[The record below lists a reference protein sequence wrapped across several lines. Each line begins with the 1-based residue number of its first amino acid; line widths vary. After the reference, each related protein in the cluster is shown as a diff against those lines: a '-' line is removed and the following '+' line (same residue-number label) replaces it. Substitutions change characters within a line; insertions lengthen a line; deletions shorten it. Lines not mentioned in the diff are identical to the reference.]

1 MPKGFRKQL
10 KLVPQIVGT
19 QRREELLDNIA
30 DRNGFLPQGVHIK
43 DMDTSFVDYVSK
55 DLRIEIDGEEVPV
68 VFLTIQR
75 YADFKKTW
83 KFTDE
88 YKNIKMPFVT
98 IVRNP
103 DIQKGT
109 NQAALANIPGQRNYS
124 YYKVPSNDGSR
135 LGVDIYKIPQPTAV
149 DITYEVRF
157 FSNKM
162 SDVNVM
168 HKKVHKAFNA
178 TQAYIYP
185 KQHPMPITLP
195 TITDESNIEDFEA
208 RRFYVEAYE
217 MLLAGYI
224 LDEKDFEV
232 NPTINRMMVL
242 NEIAIDPETA
252 EPLPN
257 QNKRTPVIRTQG
269 SVIIRDSADDLI
281 TTTDCNSTYV
291 VGNSDII
298 NSGATFSVSVP
309 ATSGYTLPNITH
321 YDCDGSTVILP
332 AQTSFSATPFCLS
345 GTVIN
350 SGVTYSGTV
359 AAGGTLQLPNIN
371 VSVNSLP
378 LYVTPSVVDV
388 NIDTVN
394 GFDPVGAA
402 SGVSWFVS
410 ASTITNSGN
419 TYTQNVPAESGF
431 TLPNIINYDS
441 DSSPVVTPAMVG
453 FTATTCDPVTI
464 ANSGSTYSATT
475 PAGSTFVLPNVTN
488 YDGDSSPVVTPA
500 MVGFTATTCSTGG
513 TVTNSTSAYTANAPV
528 DSTLVLPDTSIFS
541 SASGFTDTT
550 PSVSTGYTID
560 DITWIDSN
568 GVTGTTEY
576 GNLITCTP
584 VTPTLSVDVQMY
596 SDSGTTSAITATTFG
611 ETVYAKILTTG
622 ATGIEYYNF
631 DIPQGDG
638 THKTFSQTGDTYT
651 WTVGAYG
658 DWCLSGSVK
667 DVGVATAY
675 SVSPADVHL
684 GVAAYERPSDWLT
697 LPTITGGTST
707 EEINGLFAVWDR
719 SHNYV
724 TVQCT
729 GDFTVNWG
737 DGGGDINYG
746 TGVIAERDIVYSAT
760 SSATTTSDG
769 YRQVLIKVTPQ
780 DGSNLTDFDLANAHT
795 NGDSITS
802 IGWLDIQM
810 QAENLTTMRIRNTNF
825 VPMQLEQFDFLGT
838 SNITTYLDMFEDCSG
853 LRSVPNLAT
862 NSATNMTD
870 CFRDCYSLTNI
881 GTMDLSNVTNFST
894 TYYNCQSLTY
904 LKIDTPAATN
914 FTNIFGYNYSLE
926 TVDFVDSSNVTLFS
940 NAFIS
945 CHNLS
950 YLRDFDTSSATSYYR
965 FFLNCYSIS
974 RLPTLSGAL
983 VTTTRE
989 MCKSCYGLEE
999 YQPVDYPLLTTW
1011 TSMFS
1016 SCMSLQNA
1024 PAFDT
1029 GSVTNFDAFPS
1040 CYSLESIGLF
1050 DTSNFTSFAS
1060 AFINCYSLLE
1070 VPLFDTSN
1078 VLSFDSTFSGCHSL
1092 VRVPLLDTSSATTLR
1107 RMFINCYSI
1116 IVIPAL
1122 VTTINAN
1129 LNDTFRNCSALQ
1141 EINITDWSALTNV
1154 SSIFASAVRLSR
1166 VRNCDVPITITFLN
1180 CQLEEAELEEI
1191 YTDLPVVAGKTIT
1204 VTGNPGAAT
1213 ADGTIASAKGWTVI
1227 T

>member
-1 MPKGFRKQL
+1 MLDTYNRFIDNINDNFATPHYGIQKFEEGFYDNMQSFETADEQFPFMWIVPTSVDHLENSVSQYNMRVYFIDILEKDDSNERDVLSDQL
-10 KLVPQIVGT
+10 STSRDFTNWLRQNEDNGFNLLSNPNSTPVKSV
-19 QRREELLDNIA
+19 LLDYTAGWYTDYSIEVETE
-30 DRNGFLPQGVHIK
+30 GSECSIPFTG
-43 DMDTSFVDYVSK
+43 TS
-55 DLRIEIDGEEVPV
+55 
-68 VFLTIQR
+68 
-75 YADFKKTW
+75 
-83 KFTDE
+83 
-88 YKNIKMPFVT
+88 
-98 IVRNP
+98 
-103 DIQKGT
+103 
-109 NQAALANIPGQRNYS
+109 
-124 YYKVPSNDGSR
+124 
-135 LGVDIYKIPQPTAV
+135 
-149 DITYEVRF
+149 
-157 FSNKM
+157 
-162 SDVNVM
+162 
-168 HKKVHKAFNA
+168 
-178 TQAYIYP
+178 
-185 KQHPMPITLP
+185 
-195 TITDESNIEDFEA
+195 
-208 RRFYVEAYE
+208 
-217 MLLAGYI
+217 
-224 LDEKDFEV
+224 
-232 NPTINRMMVL
+232 
-242 NEIAIDPETA
+242 
-252 EPLPN
+252 
-257 QNKRTPVIRTQG
+257 
-269 SVIIRDSADDLI
+269 
-281 TTTDCNSTYV
+281 
-291 VGNSDII
+291 
-298 NSGATFSVSVP
+298 
-309 ATSGYTLPNITH
+309 
-321 YDCDGSTVILP
+321 GSTVICP
-332 AQTSFSATPFCLS
+332 D
-345 GTVIN
+345 GTVVN
-350 SGVTYSGTV
+350 SGVTYSVTV
-359 AAGGTLQLPNIN
+359 
-371 VSVNSLP
+371 
-378 LYVTPSVVDV
+378 
-388 NIDTVN
+388 
-394 GFDPVGAA
+394 
-402 SGVSWFVS
+402 
-410 ASTITNSGN
+410 
-419 TYTQNVPAESGF
+419 ESGGQ
-431 TLPNIINYDS
+431 L
-441 DSSPVVTPAMVG
+441 
-453 FTATTCDPVTI
+453 
-464 ANSGSTYSATT
+464 
-475 PAGSTFVLPNVTN
+475 VLPNVTN
-488 YDGDSSPVVTPA
+488 YDSDGSPVLTPA
-500 MVGFTATTCSTGG
+500 QVGFTATTCSTGG
-513 TVTNSTSAYTANAPV
+513 TVTNSTSAYTANVPI
-528 DSTLVLPDTSIFS
+528 DTTLVLPDTSIFS

-550 PSVSTGYTID
+550 PSVSTGYTIAD
-560 DITWIDSN
+560 NIYTDSD
-568 GVTGTTEY
+568 GSTGNTNEY
-576 GNLITCTP
+576 GDVIVCTP
-584 VTPTLSVDVQMY
+584 VTPTLSVDIQMY
-596 SDSGTTSAITATTFG
+596 SDSGATSGITATTFG
-611 ETVYAKILTTG
+611 ETVYLKMSTTG
-622 ATGIEYYNF
+622 ATAIEYYNF

-638 THKTFSQTGDTYT
+638 HYDTVTQTGDTYA

-658 DWCLSGSVK
+658 DWSLSGSAK
-667 DVGVATAY
+667 DTGIVTAFDAT
-675 SVSPADVHL
+675 PADIHL
-684 GVAAYERPSDWLT
+684 AVAPYERPSDWLT

-1141 EINITDWSALTNV
+1141 EINITDWSAVTNV
-1154 SSIFASAVRLSR
+1154 TTTLSATVRLSR

-1213 ADGTIASAKGWTVI
+1213 ADSSIATAKNWTVI
-1227 T
+1227 P

>member
-1 MPKGFRKQL
+1 MLDTYNRFIDNINDNFATPHYGIQKFEEGFYDNMQSFETADEQFPFMWIVPTSVDHLENSVSQYNMRVYFIDILEKDDSNERDVLSDQL
-10 KLVPQIVGT
+10 STSRDFTNWLRQNEDNGFNLLSNPNSTPVKSV
-19 QRREELLDNIA
+19 LLDYTAGWYTDYSIEVETE
-30 DRNGFLPQGVHIK
+30 GSECSIPFTG
-43 DMDTSFVDYVSK
+43 TS
-55 DLRIEIDGEEVPV
+55 
-68 VFLTIQR
+68 
-75 YADFKKTW
+75 
-83 KFTDE
+83 
-88 YKNIKMPFVT
+88 
-98 IVRNP
+98 
-103 DIQKGT
+103 
-109 NQAALANIPGQRNYS
+109 
-124 YYKVPSNDGSR
+124 
-135 LGVDIYKIPQPTAV
+135 
-149 DITYEVRF
+149 
-157 FSNKM
+157 
-162 SDVNVM
+162 
-168 HKKVHKAFNA
+168 
-178 TQAYIYP
+178 
-185 KQHPMPITLP
+185 
-195 TITDESNIEDFEA
+195 
-208 RRFYVEAYE
+208 
-217 MLLAGYI
+217 
-224 LDEKDFEV
+224 
-232 NPTINRMMVL
+232 
-242 NEIAIDPETA
+242 
-252 EPLPN
+252 
-257 QNKRTPVIRTQG
+257 
-269 SVIIRDSADDLI
+269 
-281 TTTDCNSTYV
+281 
-291 VGNSDII
+291 
-298 NSGATFSVSVP
+298 
-309 ATSGYTLPNITH
+309 
-321 YDCDGSTVILP
+321 GSTVICP
-332 AQTSFSATPFCLS
+332 D
-345 GTVIN
+345 GTVVN
-350 SGVTYSGTV
+350 SGVTYSVTV
-359 AAGGTLQLPNIN
+359 
-371 VSVNSLP
+371 
-378 LYVTPSVVDV
+378 
-388 NIDTVN
+388 
-394 GFDPVGAA
+394 
-402 SGVSWFVS
+402 
-410 ASTITNSGN
+410 
-419 TYTQNVPAESGF
+419 ESGGQ
-431 TLPNIINYDS
+431 L
-441 DSSPVVTPAMVG
+441 
-453 FTATTCDPVTI
+453 
-464 ANSGSTYSATT
+464 
-475 PAGSTFVLPNVTN
+475 VLPNVTN
-488 YDGDSSPVVTPA
+488 YDSDGSPVLTPA
-500 MVGFTATTCSTGG
+500 QVGFTATTCSTGG
-513 TVTNSTSAYTANAPV
+513 TVTNSTSAYTANVPI
-528 DSTLVLPDTSIFS
+528 DTTLVLPDTSIFS

-550 PSVSTGYTID
+550 PSVSTGYTIAD
-560 DITWIDSN
+560 NIYTDSD
-568 GVTGTTEY
+568 GSTGNTNEY
-576 GNLITCTP
+576 GDVIVCTP
-584 VTPTLSVDVQMY
+584 VTPTLSVDIQMY
-596 SDSGTTSAITATTFG
+596 SDSGATSGITATTFG
-611 ETVYAKILTTG
+611 ETVYLKMSTTG
-622 ATGIEYYNF
+622 ATAIEYYNF
-631 DIPQGDG
+631 DIPQRDG
-638 THKTFSQTGDTYT
+638 HYDTVTQTGDTYA

-658 DWCLSGSVK
+658 DWSLSGSAK
-667 DVGVATAY
+667 DTGIVTAFDAT
-675 SVSPADVHL
+675 PADIHL
-684 GVAAYERPSDWLT
+684 AVAPYERPSDWLT

-737 DGGGDINYG
+737 DGGGDIDYG
-746 TGVIAERDIVYSAT
+746 AGVIAENDIVYSAT

-1141 EINITDWSALTNV
+1141 EINITDWSAVTNV

-1191 YTDLPVVAGKTIT
+1191 YTDLPVVVGKTIT